1 MRVKALFHG
10 ILSDW
15 VGVPRAEIDL
25 PEGGKYADLL
35 AAIRKNYGQN
45 MPAQLWSKDQEA
57 FNRAIWAMRGKERLS
72 EMSTRMNDGEEVQF
86 FLSLA
91 GG

>member
-1 MRVKALFHG
+1 MKVRVQFHG

-15 VGVPRAEIDL
+15 VGVTRAEIDL
-25 PEGGKYADLL
+25 PEGGRYADLL
-35 AAIRKNYGQN
+35 AAIRKNYGHN

-57 FNRAIWAMRGKERLS
+57 FHRAIWAVRGKESLS
-72 EMSTRMNDGEEVQF
+72 ELTTRLNDGEEIQF
-86 FLSLA
+86 FLSIA